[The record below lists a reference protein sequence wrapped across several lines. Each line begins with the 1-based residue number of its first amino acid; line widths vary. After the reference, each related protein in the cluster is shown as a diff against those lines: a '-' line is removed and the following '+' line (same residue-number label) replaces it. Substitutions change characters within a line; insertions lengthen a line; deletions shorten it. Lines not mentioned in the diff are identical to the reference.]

1 MLLGWGHISF
11 TAEPVWMEEVRKN
24 KRKKRKENESKFW
37 RILWNSGDQIL
48 IWQQN
53 MFCFTA
59 PHSSSPHQTYL
70 FIFSSFLCCRTHSLD
85 IFSFSN
91 NTVFLLVHRNSLL
104 LGSQSELSKFSKLS
118 WSPFNGYAIRH
129 KFPSSSSSKLTDT
142 TPEERKDTESYELL
156 QSQTF

>member
-1 MLLGWGHISF
+1 MLLRAKDILVSLVNLSALKRSGK
-11 TAEPVWMEEVRKN
+11 TKETREE
-24 KRKKRKENESKFW
+24 KKMKAKEFW
-37 RILWNSGDQIL
+37 RTLKTR
-48 IWQQN
+48 IWQQKKIKI
-53 MFCFTA
+53 
-59 PHSSSPHQTYL
+59 YL

-142 TPEERKDTESYELL
+142 TPEEKKHPDSYELL
-156 QSQTF
+156 KWQASLLEHSILH

>member
-1 MLLGWGHISF
+1 MHRPSTTGLFHHWTHLLCRGQEKQKKQEKNQKWKLKGSREFPGILWIPDPNF
-11 TAEPVWMEEVRKN
+11 TAKIVMLRDSTFQFP
-24 KRKKRKENESKFW
+24 
-37 RILWNSGDQIL
+37 
-48 IWQQN
+48 
-53 MFCFTA
+53 
-59 PHSSSPHQTYL
+59 QTDL

-118 WSPFNGYAIRH
+118 WSPFSGYAIRH

-142 TPEERKDTESYELL
+142 TPGERKHRDHQELL
-156 QSQTF
+156 KR

>member
-1 MLLGWGHISF
+1 MLLRAKDILVSLVNLS
-11 TAEPVWMEEVRKN
+11 AL
-24 KRKKRKENESKFW
+24 KRSGKTKETRRKENESE
-37 RILWNSGDQIL
+37 RVLENSQDQNL
-48 IWQQN
+48 
-53 MFCFTA
+53 TA
-59 PHSSSPHQTYL
+59 KKIKIYL

-91 NTVFLLVHRNSLL
+91 NIVFLLVHRNSLL

-142 TPEERKDTESYELL
+142 TPEEKKHPDSYELL
-156 QSQTF
+156 K